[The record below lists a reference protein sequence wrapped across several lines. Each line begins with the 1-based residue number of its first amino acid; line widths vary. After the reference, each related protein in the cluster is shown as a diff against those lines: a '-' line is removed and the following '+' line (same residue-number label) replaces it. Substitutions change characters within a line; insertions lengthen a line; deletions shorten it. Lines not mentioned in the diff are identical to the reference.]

1 MERTL
6 GDSHNFGRRVTALG
20 DRIVKPRTVVW
31 ERLILS
37 ADSPLRCLLRD
48 AADKDGLGAD
58 AFEFL
63 PSLQISPSPEGPG
76 GEVERVD
83 LSPLPALS
91 ADDKR
96 ALATLTGRFIAL
108 ASFLGIG
115 DLHWEN
121 LVLGK
126 DARGRTVL
134 APLDVELILDDMEL
148 PTETKLLPEADPEYA
163 DVCRHAAGIR
173 RVLPYLGKPISP
185 GDLVAM
191 AAAYR
196 GALAFLE
203 RHAGEIASVF
213 SELPN
218 LSETPIRVCL
228 RGTGDYVQAL
238 ALTGSSHEESLWPPL
253 LEEEAIQL
261 ARGDIPYFFR
271 LYGKQGIH
279 YYTDPDLRTWG
290 TLPTEG
296 DVPQL
301 ASLLKISRAF
311 RSSSRRRLREEGLF
325 TLLGAFDHRSYTG
338 TFASDDVEVTFRGR
352 TLILKLGDEELESRR
367 DMSDFVG
374 SVYLP
379 CLCGEVL
386 TPFVPEKTRC
396 EPRAPVQKGRVQ
408 KGERRSNVRRS

>member
-6 GDSHNFGRRVTALG
+6 GDSHNFGRRVTVRG

-31 ERLILS
+31 ERLLLS
-37 ADSPLRCLLRD
+37 ADSPLRRLLRHE
-48 AADKDGLGAD
+48 AEKDGLGAE
-58 AFEFL
+58 AFELL
-63 PSLQISPSPEGPG
+63 PSLDVVPSSDGVG
-76 GEVERVD
+76 GEVARID

-91 ADDKR
+91 AEERR
-96 ALATLTGRFIAL
+96 ALAALSGRFIAL

-121 LVLGK
+121 LVLG
-126 DARGRTVL
+126 RGERGQTVF
-134 APLDVELILDDMEL
+134 APLDVEMILDDMEL

-163 DVCRHAAGIR
+163 EVCRHAAGIR

-191 AAAYR
+191 VAAYR
-196 GALAFLE
+196 GSLAFLE
-203 RHAGEIASVF
+203 RHAGEIAAVLSD
-213 SELPN
+213 LPG
-218 LSETPIRVCL
+218 LQETPIRVCL
-228 RGTGDYVQAL
+228 RGTGDYVHAL
-238 ALTGSSHEESLWPPL
+238 GLHGASQGEELWPPL
-253 LEEEAIQL
+253 LEEEAAQL

-279 YYTDPDLRTWG
+279 YYADPDLRTTG
-290 TLPTEG
+290 TLPSEG

-301 ASLLKISRAF
+301 APLLKISRAL
-311 RSSSRRRLREEGLF
+311 RSPSRRRLREEGLF
-325 TLLGAFDHRSYTG
+325 TLLGAFDHRSFTG
-338 TFASDDVEVTFRGR
+338 THASGDVEVTFRGR
-352 TLILKLGDEELESRR
+352 TLIVKLGDEELESRR

-379 CLCGEVL
+379 CRCGEVL

-396 EPRAPVQKGRVQ
+396 EPVPSAPRRVQ
-408 KGERRSNVRRS
+408 KGGRRSNVRRP